1 MEEQEQFLDK
11 LLDDYQKSFDIE
23 RDYEIGGMRAQAY
36 GYFSTVSEKYVLS
49 PKANLWSIHG
59 YEHILSIKRDRVTA
73 KELNDIRDLMAL
85 HMAPELVC
93 RGKKYP
99 EKDHMYSYLTVA
111 FICDQTPDQETQK
124 ELKNFRFEKDYLMN
138 FRGHAEGHVI
148 LMDLSTGKAYSNR
161 AAKHLVEHY
170 EKIFNKG
177 GM

>member
-1 MEEQEQFLDK
+1 MKEKGLNINENR
-11 LLDDYQKSFDIE
+11 DDIMY
-23 RDYEIGGMRAQAY
+23 
-36 GYFSTVSEKYVLS
+36 
-49 PKANLWSIHG
+49 
-59 YEHILSIKRDRVTA
+59 
-73 KELNDIRDLMAL
+73 
-85 HMAPELVC
+85 ELVNNLAIDDL
-93 RGKKYP
+93 
-99 EKDHMYSYLTVA
+99 E
-111 FICDQTPDQETQK
+111 K